1 MQNSENIVASDIT
14 QLSWADVL
22 KGMEMGLN
30 ESHTPSEDL
39 SFGQMKVLAVDMASQ
54 LHDAAESLFVLSP
67 NIAGRDMEVRSRID
81 IHTPS
86 GLDDEDDALFAF
98 LTLEF
103 AYIKGVDGG
112 AEVVA
117 TEIATLEHVI
127 GLTFDPNTG
136 FHTTVDCGVLYGDMV
151 PKANWG
157 ESLTE
162 DSISDYVDML
172 EAEFIEEAV
181 EDILCLPDTVGSR
194 LVLGYCAEAG
204 IEMECCEGEDGEGEE
219 ATEPAGEEA
228 EPPEAE

>member
-1 MQNSENIVASDIT
+1 MQNNENIVASDIT

-22 KGMEMGLN
+22 KGMETGLN
-30 ESHTPSEDL
+30 ENHTPSEDL
-39 SFGQMKVLAVDMASQ
+39 SFGQMKVLVGDMATQ
-54 LHDAAESLFVLSP
+54 LHDAAESMFVLSP
-67 NIAGRDMEVRSRID
+67 NIAERDMEVRSRID
-81 IHTPS
+81 IHIPS
-86 GLDDEDDALFAF
+86 SLDDEDDALFAF

-103 AYIKGVDGG
+103 SYIKGVDGG

-151 PKANWG
+151 PKANWS
-157 ESLTE
+157 EFLTE

-172 EAEFIEEAV
+172 EAEFVEAAV
-181 EDILCLPDTVGSR
+181 EDMLCLPDSVGTS

-204 IEMECCEGEDGEGEE
+204 IEMECCEDGEGGEP
-219 ATEPAGEEA
+219 TEPAGEEA
-228 EPPEAE
+228 GPAEAE